1 MNKQRLEQLFSGLL
15 VLSFFLPWVDDGF
28 ISLSAM
34 QYPGFVLG
42 ISGNGQAAF
51 LYALYLIPVL
61 AVAVILFSFQGKNT
75 KVLSLVL
82 GALSIVLGGYILYEG
97 AFAFG
102 SFIAILAGLGIVVT
116 ELKEDWEH
124 YISISSVSN
133 VFQPFQIS
141 NDYLDKGNDNLDKGF
156 LGHPIGLRTLFLTEM
171 WERMSYY
178 GMRALLVLYMTGT
191 ITNFNPGLGW
201 TQMESQAIYGIYVG
215 MVYFMVVPGGWI
227 ADNILGHQKAVL
239 YGAMIIALGH
249 FTLAIPV
256 EQTFFL
262 GLIFVVLGTGLLK
275 GNISTIVGKLY
286 KEDDS
291 RRESGYTIFYMAIN
305 IGSTLG
311 FLVCSYLGEKIGWHW
326 GFGAAGIG
334 MSFGVLQFIFSKKL
348 LGVAGINP
356 NPMEDRRRAKLVL
369 GTKVSLGVMFVVIA
383 SGLLGFYSIEP
394 RVFAENFSYFLTVV
408 AGLYFLYLFF
418 FAGLT
423 SAEKRNLLLL
433 GLLFIGAAAFWS
445 GFDQSASS
453 LSIFARD
460 YTDLSVS
467 GYIIPVG
474 WLQFANPIFVVIF
487 APIFAGIWTHLGRI
501 NLNPALP
508 IKFALG
514 LVLMAVSFVIML
526 FAVELA
532 METAPVG
539 MRWLI
544 LTYLLQTWGELTLS
558 PIGLAAFSRY
568 SPKKYIG
575 QMFGL
580 WFLASAIGGVL
591 AGLLGG
597 DAMDAGLESISPVF
611 NFMIKYYLAIALIL
625 IVLSRF
631 IKRPDSPKSEDK
643 EAAN

>member
-1 MNKQRLEQLFSGLL
+1 MSN
-15 VLSFFLPWVDDGF
+15 
-28 ISLSAM
+28 
-34 QYPGFVLG
+34 
-42 ISGNGQAAF
+42 
-51 LYALYLIPVL
+51 
-61 AVAVILFSFQGKNT
+61 
-75 KVLSLVL
+75 
-82 GALSIVLGGYILYEG
+82 
-97 AFAFG
+97 
-102 SFIAILAGLGIVVT
+102 
-116 ELKEDWEH
+116 
-124 YISISSVSN
+124 SSVS
-133 VFQPFQIS
+133 S
-141 NDYLDKGNDNLDKGF
+141 DYLDKGF

-191 ITNFNPGLGW
+191 VTNFNPGLGW

-249 FTLAIPV
+249 FTLAIPIQ
-256 EQTFFL
+256 QTFFL

-286 KEDDS
+286 KEDDG

-334 MSFGVLQFIFSKKL
+334 MSFGVLQFIYSKKL

-369 GTKVSLGVMFVVIA
+369 GTKISLGVMVVVIA

-394 RVFAENFSYFLTVV
+394 RGFAENFSYFLTVV

-423 SAEKRNLLLL
+423 SAEKRNLILLA
-433 GLLFIGAAAFWS
+433 LLFVGAAAFWS

-467 GYIIPVG
+467 GYIIPIG

-487 APIFAGIWTHLGRI
+487 APIFAGIWAHLGRL

-508 IKFALG
+508 IKFAFG

-532 METAPVG
+532 MKTAPVG

-597 DAMDAGLESISPVF
+597 DALDAGLESISPVF

-631 IKRPDSPKSEDK
+631 IKKPASPNPED
-643 EAAN
+643 ETASN

>member
-1 MNKQRLEQLFSGLL
+1 MSN
-15 VLSFFLPWVDDGF
+15 
-28 ISLSAM
+28 
-34 QYPGFVLG
+34 
-42 ISGNGQAAF
+42 
-51 LYALYLIPVL
+51 
-61 AVAVILFSFQGKNT
+61 
-75 KVLSLVL
+75 
-82 GALSIVLGGYILYEG
+82 
-97 AFAFG
+97 
-102 SFIAILAGLGIVVT
+102 
-116 ELKEDWEH
+116 
-124 YISISSVSN
+124 SSVS
-133 VFQPFQIS
+133 S
-141 NDYLDKGNDNLDKGF
+141 DYLDKGF

-191 ITNFNPGLGW
+191 VTNFNPGLGW

-249 FTLAIPV
+249 FTLAIPIQ
-256 EQTFFL
+256 QTFFL

-286 KEDDS
+286 KEDDG

-334 MSFGVLQFIFSKKL
+334 MSFGVLQFIYSKKL

-369 GTKVSLGVMFVVIA
+369 GTKISLGVMFVVIA

-394 RVFAENFSYFLTVV
+394 RGFAENFSYFLTVV

-423 SAEKRNLLLL
+423 SAEKRNLILLA
-433 GLLFIGAAAFWS
+433 LLFVGAAAFWS

-467 GYIIPVG
+467 GYIIPIG

-487 APIFAGIWTHLGRI
+487 APIFAGIWAHLGRL

-508 IKFALG
+508 IKFAFG

-580 WFLASAIGGVL
+580 WFLASAIGGVM

-597 DAMDAGLESISPVF
+597 DALDAGLESISPVF

-631 IKRPDSPKSEDK
+631 VKKPASPNPED
-643 EAAN
+643 ETASN

>member
-1 MNKQRLEQLFSGLL
+1 MSN
-15 VLSFFLPWVDDGF
+15 
-28 ISLSAM
+28 
-34 QYPGFVLG
+34 
-42 ISGNGQAAF
+42 
-51 LYALYLIPVL
+51 
-61 AVAVILFSFQGKNT
+61 
-75 KVLSLVL
+75 
-82 GALSIVLGGYILYEG
+82 
-97 AFAFG
+97 
-102 SFIAILAGLGIVVT
+102 
-116 ELKEDWEH
+116 
-124 YISISSVSN
+124 SSVS
-133 VFQPFQIS
+133 S
-141 NDYLDKGNDNLDKGF
+141 DYLDKGF

-178 GMRALLVLYMTGT
+178 GMRALLVLYMTGAV
-191 ITNFNPGLGW
+191 TNFNPGLGW

-249 FTLAIPV
+249 FTLAIPIQ
-256 EQTFFL
+256 QTFFL

-305 IGSTLG
+305 MESTLG

-334 MSFGVLQFIFSKKL
+334 MSFGVLQFIYSKKL

-356 NPMEDRRRAKLVL
+356 NPMEDRRRARLVL
-369 GTKVSLGVMFVVIA
+369 GTKISLGVMFVVIA

-394 RVFAENFSYFLTVV
+394 RGFAENFSYFLTVV

-423 SAEKRNLLLL
+423 SAEKRNLILLA
-433 GLLFIGAAAFWS
+433 LLFVGAAAFWS

-467 GYIIPVG
+467 GYIIPIG

-532 METAPVG
+532 MQTAPVG

-597 DAMDAGLESISPVF
+597 DALDAGLESISPVF

-631 IKRPDSPKSEDK
+631 IKKPASPNPED
-643 EAAN
+643 ETASN